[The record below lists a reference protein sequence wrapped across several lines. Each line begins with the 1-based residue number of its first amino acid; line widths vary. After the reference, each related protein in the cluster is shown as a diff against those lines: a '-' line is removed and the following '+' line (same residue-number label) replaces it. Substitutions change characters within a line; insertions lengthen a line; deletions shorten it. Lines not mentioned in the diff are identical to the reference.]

1 MSKEI
6 LNVVEAVSVE
16 KGVAKEIIFEAIEAA
31 LAIATRKR
39 HHEELDV
46 RVSIDLDTGDYETFR
61 RWEVV
66 DDAAV
71 VFTQEEADAALEKL
85 LAEAAAREG
94 AGDASAG
101 ADIAAGADSD
111 TPASGDTD
119 TAEAVGIAA
128 GADPGADSDTPAS
141 GDTDTAEAAGIAAG
155 ADPGA
160 DSDTP
165 ASGDTDTAE
174 AVGIAA
180 GTDPGADSDTF
191 VPGDT
196 GPADVAPGEAAAG
209 VDFFGDAGE
218 PIGPRVFDPN
228 REVLYSEASVR
239 APELGIGDFIE
250 EPIESVAFGRIA
262 AQTAKQVIVQKVRE
276 AERAQVVEA
285 YRHRVGEMVTGVV
298 KRLERGSIILDLGGN
313 AEAIVNREEVI
324 PREIVRPGD
333 RLRGYLR
340 DVRPETRGPQLF
352 VSRTAPELM
361 VRLFTL
367 EVPEISE
374 GLIEIM
380 GCARDPG
387 SRAKIGVRSNV
398 SRIDPVGACVGMRGS
413 RVQAVSNEL
422 AGERVDIIPWDEN
435 PAQYVINAMSPAEVV
450 SIVVDEESGSM
461 DVAVH
466 EEQLSQAIGRG
477 GQNVRLAGQLA
488 RWQINVMT
496 EQQADEKSEVE
507 EGKYLSLFMNQLDVD
522 EEIARILLEEG
533 FTSIEEVA
541 YVPEDE
547 MLAIDEI
554 DEEICRELQS
564 RARDVLLTRE
574 IASEEGVTTG
584 TPAEDLLLLDGID
597 TELAYGLAARGVATR
612 EALAELSV
620 DDFTELMEIDPER
633 AAELIMTARAIWF
646 EDEEAESS
654 A

>member
-6 LNVVEAVSVE
+6 LNVVEVVSVE

-31 LAIATRKR
+31 LASATRKR
-39 HHEELDV
+39 HREELDV
-46 RVSIDLDTGDYETFR
+46 RVSIDRETGDYETFR
-61 RWEVV
+61 RWEIV

-71 VFTQEEADAALEKL
+71 VFTQEEADAAIEKL
-85 LAEAAAREG
+85 LAEAAACADG
-94 AGDASAG
+94 GDASAG
-101 ADIAAGADSD
+101 ADA
-111 TPASGDTD
+111 T
-119 TAEAVGIAA
+119 A
-128 GADPGADSDTPAS
+128 GADPDPHAPDDADPAEVA
-141 GDTDTAEAAGIAAG
+141 DVAAG
-155 ADPGA
+155 APGEA
-160 DSDTP
+160 AAT
-165 ASGDTDTAE
+165 TDT
-174 AVGIAA
+174 
-180 GTDPGADSDTF
+180 
-191 VPGDT
+191 PGDT
-196 GPADVAPGEAAAG
+196 GPAA
-209 VDFFGDAGE
+209 DADE
-218 PIGPRVFDPN
+218 PIGPRVFDPD
-228 REVLYSEASVR
+228 RQILYSEASVR
-239 APELGIGDFIE
+239 LPELGIGDFIE

-285 YRHRVGEMVTGVV
+285 YQHRIGEMVTGVV

-313 AEAIVNREEVI
+313 AEAVVTRDEVI

-450 SIVVDEESGSM
+450 SIVVDEESRSM

-488 RWQINVMT
+488 QWQINVMT

-507 EGKYLSLFMNQLDVD
+507 AGKYLSLFMNQLDVD
-522 EEIARILLEEG
+522 EEIALILLQEG

-547 MLAIDEI
+547 MLAIEEF

-564 RARDVLLTRE
+564 RARDVLLIRE
-574 IASEEGVTTG
+574 IASEEGVSSG
-584 TPAEDLLLLDGID
+584 SPAEDLLLLDGMD
-597 TELAYGLAARGVATR
+597 TELAYGLAAKGVTTR
-612 EALAELSV
+612 EDLADLSV
-620 DDFTELMEIDPER
+620 DDFTEIVEIDPER
-633 AAELIMTARAIWF
+633 AGTLIMTARAIWF
-646 EDEEAESS
+646 EQEEAESPS
-654 A
+654 R